1 MITPAQKRAALAIA
15 CPRCHAH
22 VGQHCIHGNPT
33 EKSSHALRTH
43 LYLATVRPLPTEAVC
58 AALTEV
64 AGTRADA
71 QPFIRWLDGAH
82 EFRSQNSGANH
93 LAMGVFL
100 GNARTPVAVIRRL
113 LLDMATAHGLLVSHP
128 VSKGRGRFEV
138 TVRGR
143 AFHAAGGDLGRFLEA
158 TVDSGVRQWP
168 AELA

>member
-15 CPRCHAH
+15 CPRCHA
-22 VGQHCIHGNPT
+22 QASQNCIHGNPA

-43 LYLATVRPLPTEAVC
+43 LYLASVRPLPTEAVC
-58 AALTEV
+58 ATLTKI

-82 EFRSQNSGANH
+82 EFRSPNSGANY

-100 GNARTPVAVIRRL
+100 GDARKPVAMVRRQ
-113 LLDMATAHGLLVSHP
+113 LLDLATAHGLLVSHP
-128 VSKGRGRFEV
+128 VSKGRGRHEV
-138 TVRGR
+138 TARGR
-143 AFHAAGGDLGRFLEA
+143 AFHAAGGDLARFLE
-158 TVDSGVRQWP
+158 VIIDSGVHQWP